1 MMSQSRGVASLL
13 AVVLLLAAAGCADDE
28 SASDRVCDARSELR
42 DDLQAVVDDVSEGN
56 LGDAQD
62 GLDDVQ
68 SAYDDLASAVGDLEG
83 EQREALEPEVDQLES
98 EVAELGDADSLDEL
112 GAGVESVLDS
122 AESIVQDVGEALDCG

>member
-1 MMSQSRGVASLL
+1 MSQSRGVASLL
-13 AVVLLLAAAGCADDE
+13 AVVLLLAAAGCGDDE

-56 LGDAQD
+56 LGEAQD

-68 SAYDDLASAVGDLEG
+68 SAYDDLASAVSDLEG

-98 EVAELGDADSLDEL
+98 DVAELEDADSLDEL

-122 AESIVQDVGEALDCG
+122 AETIVQDIGEALDCG